1 MILAVTFAYAGE
13 FFCVQAVAVAFSYGL
28 CFEFVVVDFLDLEHF
43 TPVSFS
49 YHLNQRVT
57 YCVT

>member
-1 MILAVTFAYAGE
+1 
-13 FFCVQAVAVAFSYGL
+13 
-28 CFEFVVVDFLDLEHF
+28 LDLEHF